1 MYWFA
6 NTPTSSRGPGRD
18 FITCVSSLTELVGV
32 SSEWGGCIFSN
43 CGRGKGSRPSSS
55 PGKPS
60 ASLRT
65 SLSPPPP
72 PPPKKHAHES
82 YWNSWIQFSGFFCF
96 VFKFSFVYCNFFSFL
111 PAYFLYRNSLW
122 KPLQK
127 MPTVVLNK
135 GRGKLFRGE
144 IWVKCHCGILD
155 LEADKGGLGWARR
168 GFPLRQSRWRHYRMR
183 GAPSLFL

>member
-1 MYWFA
+1 MDTVLW
-6 NTPTSSRGPGRD
+6 
-18 FITCVSSLTELVGV
+18 
-32 SSEWGGCIFSN
+32 
-43 CGRGKGSRPSSS
+43 
-55 PGKPS
+55 
-60 ASLRT
+60 
-65 SLSPPPP
+65 
-72 PPPKKHAHES
+72 
-82 YWNSWIQFSGFFCF
+82 FFCF
-96 VFKFSFVYCNFFSFL
+96 VFKFSFVYCNYFSFL

-144 IWVKCHCGILD
+144 IWVECHCGILD

-183 GAPSLFL
+183 GAPSLFLWCFLLGCHSARKPSFFNPYALGGWRGAGTENQRSLLLLLLCRVSCVRLCATP